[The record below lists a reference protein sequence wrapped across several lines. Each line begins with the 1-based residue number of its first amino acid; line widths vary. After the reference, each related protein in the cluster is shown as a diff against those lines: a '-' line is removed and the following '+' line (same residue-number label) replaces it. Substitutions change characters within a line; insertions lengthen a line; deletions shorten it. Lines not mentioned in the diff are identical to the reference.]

1 MKKINFLN
9 IMCALVLIAIIASL
23 IYAFHELYI
32 YRTVDNSIATETV
45 TETTTATE
53 TITETATNWADEF
66 EKSFRCSNAQ
76 YEEIAKDVN
85 KNITTIEPVEHPDF
99 N

>member
-23 IYAFHELYI
+23 VYAFHELYI
-32 YRTVDNSIATETV
+32 YRRVDNSITTETV
-45 TETTTATE
+45 IETTTEAK
-53 TITETATNWADEF
+53 ANWSEEF
-66 EKSFRCSNAQ
+66 EKSFRHSNAQ

-85 KNITTIEPVEHPDF
+85 KNITTIEPVKHPDF

>member
-1 MKKINFLN
+1 MKKFNLLN
-9 IMCALVLIAIIASL
+9 IMCVIVLIAIIVTL

-32 YRTVDNSIATETV
+32 YRTVDNS
-45 TETTTATE
+45 TA
-53 TITETATNWADEF
+53 TETATNWADEF
-66 EKSFRCSNAQ
+66 EKSFRHSNAQ

-85 KNITTIEPVEHPDF
+85 KNITTIEPVEHPSF